1 VDSVQI
7 LTRKLVL
14 LAASVIVAAFL
25 VIQLVPY
32 GRDHSNPPV
41 TMEPSWDSPI
51 TRDLVV
57 NACFDCHSNQ
67 VVWPWYSNI
76 APVSWWVQDHV
87 DEGRSELNFS
97 EWDRNQEEAHES
109 TETILEG
116 EMPPSYYKPWSR
128 MSQTEL
134 DNLITGLEATL
145 GTSARTERHRDD
157 DDDDDDD

>member
-1 VDSVQI
+1 MRI
-7 LTRKLVL
+7 LTRKLAVL
-14 LAASVIVAAFL
+14 AIGVIVTVALA
-25 VIQLVPY
+25 IQLVPY
-32 GRDHSNPPV
+32 GREHANPPV

-57 NACFDCHSNQ
+57 EACFDCHSNQ

-76 APVSWWVQDHV
+76 APVSWWVQEHV

-97 EWDRNQEEAHES
+97 EWDRNQEEANES
-109 TETILEG
+109 AETVLEG

-134 DNLITGLEATL
+134 DTLVAGLEATL
-145 GTSARTERHRDD
+145 GTAKTEGHRDD
-157 DDDDDDD
+157 DDDDHDDD